1 MNEETTSLLNSE
13 ILALIKDMGV
23 ETEMETKTDEEA
35 KTFSIHLDSPEAAL
49 LIGFHGETLQSL
61 QLIFSFLAHKLI
73 GEWYKVSVD
82 VGDYKQKREE
92 QLRKL
97 ALNLAVKAKLSGEAQ
112 IIPNL
117 NANERRLIHL
127 VLAEN
132 PDVLSES
139 EGEGRQRVLVIKPKK

>member
-1 MNEETTSLLNSE
+1 KAFN
-13 ILALIKDMGV
+13 IY
-23 ETEMETKTDEEA
+23 
-35 KTFSIHLDSPEAAL
+35 LDSPEAAL

-61 QLIFSFLAHKLI
+61 QLIFSFLAHKLT

-112 IIPNL
+112 SIPNL

-139 EGEGRQRVLVIKPKK
+139 EGEGRQRVLIIKPKK

>member
-1 MNEETTSLLNSE
+1 MNEETFGLLNSE
-13 ILALIKDMGV
+13 IKALVNDIGLT
-23 ETEMETKTDEEA
+23 TEVKSQADEEIKA
-35 KTFSIHLDSPEAAL
+35 FNIDLDSPEAAL

-61 QLIFSFLAHKLI
+61 QLIFSFLVHKLT

-92 QLRKL
+92 QLRNL
-97 ALNLAVKAKLSGEAQ
+97 ALNLAAKAKISGEAQ
-112 IIPNL
+112 TIPNL

-127 VLAEN
+127 ALSDN
-132 PDVLSES
+132 PDVVSES